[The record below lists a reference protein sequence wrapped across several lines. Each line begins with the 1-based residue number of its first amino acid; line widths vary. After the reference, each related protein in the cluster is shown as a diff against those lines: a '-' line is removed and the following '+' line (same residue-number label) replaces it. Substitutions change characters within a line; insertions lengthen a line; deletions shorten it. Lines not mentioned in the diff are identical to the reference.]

1 MTTMGRLF
9 AALLL
14 LCWWTTLAAKS
25 DYAVLKLCF
34 EKDGAPFLVST
45 KDKKTAEKEGF
56 QQVKET
62 DLWMR
67 RMKVLLDYNQIF
79 SFKAAGDACIAVSRI
94 PPGSH
99 TVGVDFK
106 AASYT
111 PYVTVGAVTRKFKA
125 DLLFD
130 AVMKVEEG
138 PTVPVE
144 IRQSEVRV
152 LLYETIGNQP
162 VPGCE
167 RSCRIPIDIP
177 VYFMAR
183 SEDDKVEC
191 PIDFELVVANNREK
205 DLGCY
210 APSRITELLKN
221 FVKENSIK
229 CRAHLEYAFFR
240 VFGEGCLL
248 TMEPDQN
255 GLRPKDPEVR
265 LVPLEKQKL
274 RYYLQIG
281 DGEKKIYT
289 FSSSDK
295 KGEVFDPQKDQ
306 PVVLIEVRDQ

>member
-1 MTTMGRLF
+1 MIAMSRLF
-9 AALLL
+9 AAFLF
-14 LCWWTTLAAKS
+14 LCCWTTLAAKS
-25 DYAVLKLCF
+25 DYAVLKICF

-45 KDKKTAEKEGF
+45 KEKKTAEKEGF

-67 RMKVLLDYNQIF
+67 RMKVFLDYNQIF
-79 SFKAAGDACIAVSRI
+79 SFKAAGDSCIAVSRI

-99 TVGVDFK
+99 TISIDFK

-144 IRQSEVRV
+144 IRQSEIRV
-152 LLYETIGNQP
+152 LLYETIENQP

-167 RSCRIPIDIP
+167 RFCRIPTDIP

-191 PIDFELVVANNREK
+191 PVDFELVVANNREK
-205 DLGCY
+205 NLGCY
-210 APSRITELLKN
+210 DHSLIAGMLKN
-221 FVKENSIK
+221 FVKENNIR

-240 VFGEGCLL
+240 VFGEGCLV
-248 TMEPDQN
+248 TMESDQN
-255 GLRPKDPEVR
+255 GLRPKDPEIR

-281 DGEKKIYT
+281 DSEKKIYS

-295 KGEVFDPQKDQ
+295 KGEVFVPQKDR
-306 PVVLIEVRDQ
+306 PIVLIEVRDQ